1 MAGKITGA
9 DPLRVLLIEDSQPD
23 AERLERELRG
33 QSFDPRFRRIET
45 EEELGEALNEA
56 WEVVIA
62 DYSAPACGALR
73 ALAIVKERAPDLP
86 VIVVSGHVG
95 DDALV
100 GAMKAGAADYVMKG
114 HLSRLGPAIRRELED
129 AGSLRSQRETERA
142 RRAAEERFRFVVEN
156 TGEVLYRLHFDT
168 MTYDYIGPGL
178 ERLTGF
184 TADEMNAGGF
194 AIRIVRIDHQPDGSP
209 RPKALGEWSGRKAE
223 DSWADY
229 LFRTKSGELRWLSDH
244 SSAWRDDQGS
254 LLGSVGVLTDITE
267 RKRAEEALRKS
278 EERYRQIVET
288 AHEGVWVIDGSGTT
302 TYVNHR
308 MAELLGLSVEEMPGR
323 SLYEFVDEEAKDEVR
338 EQLRQRSSGVA
349 AQLEFCFR
357 RPDGSPL
364 WTLLSASPMFDENGS
379 FVGTLA
385 MVADIRY
392 RKLLE
397 EQLRQSQKMEAVG
410 RLAGGIAHDFNN
422 LLGVILGYGDLLLRR
437 IQDESL
443 RTRLEQMVKAGE
455 RAAVLT
461 RQLLVFSRK
470 QVLEPRVL
478 DLGFLVTEMEKL
490 LGRLIGEDVH
500 LNVITADGL
509 GRVRAD
515 AGQLEQ
521 VLMNLALNARDAMPT
536 GGRLTIETAN
546 VALDESY
553 AAAHPGVTPGPHVM
567 MAVSDTGS
575 GMNADTVRRVFEP
588 FFTTK
593 KPGQGTGLGLATAY
607 GIVKQSGGHIEV
619 YSEPGHGTSFKI
631 YLPRVDEEAE
641 PLVAGPKLA
650 PPRGTER
657 VLLVEDDQALRQ
669 LARQIL
675 EEHGYAVI
683 EALSGLPALEQAK
696 AYAGPIH
703 LVLTDVVM
711 PGMGGRELAERLSAV
726 RAELKVLF
734 MSGYTEEAIVRHG
747 VLPEGSVFIQKPFGP
762 DSLLTKVREALDRA
776 GG

>member
-1 MAGKITGA
+1 MAGKTTGA
-9 DPLRVLLIEDSQPD
+9 DSLRMLLIEDSEPD
-23 AERLERELRG
+23 AELLERELRQQG
-33 QSFDPRFRRIET
+33 FDPRIRRIET
-45 EEELGEALNEA
+45 EEELREALDEA

-62 DYSAPACGALR
+62 DYSTPAGGALR

-86 VIVVSGHVG
+86 VIVVSGSVG
-95 DDALV
+95 DDELV
-100 GAMKAGAADYVMKG
+100 GAMKAGASDYVMKG
-114 HLSRLGPAIRRELED
+114 NLSRLGPAIRRELKD
-129 AGSLRSQRETERA
+129 AGSVRNQRETERA
-142 RRAAEERFRFVVEN
+142 RRAAEERHRFVVEH

-168 MTYDYIGPGL
+168 MTYDYIGPGMD
-178 ERLTGF
+178 RLTGYS
-184 TADEMNAGGF
+184 ADEMNAGGF
-194 AIRIVRIDHQPDGSP
+194 ATRIVRIDRQTEGSP
-209 RPKALGEWSGRKAE
+209 RPNAPGAWSGRKAG
-223 DSWADY
+223 DFWADY

-244 SSAWRDDQGS
+244 SFPWRDDEGR

-288 AHEGVWVIDGSGTT
+288 AHEGVWVIDASAIT

-323 SLYEFVDEEAKDEVR
+323 SLYEFVDEEAKAEER
-338 EQLRQRSSGVA
+338 EQLRQRSSGVPG
-349 AQLEFCFR
+349 QLEFRFR
-357 RPDGSPL
+357 RPDGAPL
-364 WTLLSASPMFDENGS
+364 WTLLSASPMFDESGT
-379 FVGTLA
+379 FVGSLA
-385 MVADIRY
+385 MVADIGY

-397 EQLRQSQKMEAVG
+397 EQLLQSQKMEAVG

-478 DLGFLVTEMEKL
+478 DLGFLVREMEKL
-490 LGRLIGEDVH
+490 LRRLIGEDID
-500 LNVITADGL
+500 LSVITADGL

-515 AGQLEQ
+515 LGQLEQ
-521 VLMNLALNARDAMPT
+521 VLMNLAVNARDAMPS

-546 VALDESY
+546 VELDESY
-553 AAAHPGVTPGPHVM
+553 AAEHPGVRRGRYVVL
-567 MAVSDTGS
+567 AVSDTGK
-575 GMNADTVRRVFEP
+575 GMPPEVQKHIFEP

-593 KPGQGTGLGLATAY
+593 EPDKGTGLGLATAY
-607 GIVKQSGGHIEV
+607 GIVKQSGGNIEV

-631 YLPRVDEEAE
+631 YLPRADEEAE
-641 PLVAGPKLA
+641 PLVAAPKVP
-650 PPRGTER
+650 PPRGTET
-657 VLLVEDDQALRQ
+657 VLLVEDEQALRE

-675 EEHGYAVI
+675 EEHGYTVL
-683 EALSGLPALEQAK
+683 EARSGLPALEQAK
-696 AYAGPIH
+696 AHAGPIH

-711 PGMGGRELAERLSAV
+711 PGMGGRELAEQLSAV
-726 RAELKVLF
+726 RPDLKVLF
-734 MSGYTEEAIVRHG
+734 MSGYTEQAIVGHG
-747 VLPEGSVFIQKPFGP
+747 VLPEGAVFIQKPFGP
-762 DSLLTKVREALDRA
+762 DPLLARVREALDRTS
-776 GG
+776 G